1 MSTIELKAYDV
12 LKAHFKT
19 EEDARLIIDFV
30 EQTAKS
36 KIDDKQLAN
45 KTDIKELE
53 LKIEQV
59 KSEMLKW
66 FIGLF
71 VMLALMII
79 GLYMKI

>member
-1 MSTIELKAYDV
+1 
-12 LKAHFKT
+12 
-19 EEDARLIIDFV
+19 V
-30 EQTAKS
+30 EQSAKS
-36 KIDDKQLAN
+36 KIEDKQIAN

-79 GLYMKI
+79 GLYIKI